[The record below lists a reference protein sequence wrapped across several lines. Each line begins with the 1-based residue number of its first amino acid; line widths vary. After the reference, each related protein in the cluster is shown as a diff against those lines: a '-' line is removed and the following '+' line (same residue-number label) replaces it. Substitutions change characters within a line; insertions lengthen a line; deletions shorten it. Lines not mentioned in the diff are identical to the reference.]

1 MDTCVRALL
10 SHFTAEQET
19 GRCRERKR
27 LKALQGFEKY
37 HLNFCSR
44 LGHDLLDCVVYNMH
58 CCEKILARPLRR
70 TCYRV
75 WRLNGHTCGWLRW
88 ALWVGFVYGFQP
100 SLYVFRLCISSSET
114 WPLSIL
120 GLALLVNLW
129 SLPGSNL
136 KLHFF
141 APLRVGW
148 TKWAR
153 WPYFSPLSVWKKKM
167 EESHVSHWLST
178 LFSVWILLRPSG
190 QIQGI
195 VHLSTSVAGATVLL
209 WLSAYNNRQ
218 IRQGRAA
225 LPPTFH
231 LSVIRM
237 RMCELELCPV
247 DTLTRREVLNI
258 FKSDGLVRKLNRWGI
273 NVHFPSFGVQGTV
286 ECSFQFQW
294 SHFCPEGEKDLISVK
309 DFIFALWRR
318 LTSLQEV
325 QSTE

>member
-1 MDTCVRALL
+1 MCVLL
-10 SHFTAEQET
+10 AASPRFV
-19 GRCRERKR
+19 R
-27 LKALQGFEKY
+27 LCG
-37 HLNFCSR
+37 
-44 LGHDLLDCVVYNMH
+44 VYYSL
-58 CCEKILARPLRR
+58 CEKILARPLRR

-75 WRLNGHTCGWLRW
+75 WRLNGNTCGLLRW
-88 ALWVGFVYGFQP
+88 TLWVGFVYGFQP

-153 WPYFSPLSVWKKKM
+153 WPYFSPLSVGRMKKM
-167 EESHVSHWLST
+167 DESHVSHWLST
-178 LFSVWILLRPSG
+178 LLSVWILLRPSG

-218 IRQGRAA
+218 IRRGRAA
-225 LPPTFH
+225 RPPTFH
-231 LSVIRM
+231 LSVI
-237 RMCELELCPV
+237 MCELELCPV

-273 NVHFPSFGVQGTV
+273 NVHFPSFVVQGTV

-318 LTSLQEV
+318 LTSLHGINNDNVCFKSEWLF
-325 QSTE
+325 